1 MTGKT
6 NVGSGSPNAQYV
18 QAAGLFA
25 QSMQR
30 NSTLNRMVGKMPSSE
45 GEVNNV
51 LRKQTSTDMPVV
63 RTVDLSRGK
72 GDEVEF
78 HFVQPVGAYPIMGS
92 RQAEGK
98 AGGDGAQG
106 RRHPLAPTVR
116 VGAGGEPQGQ

>member
-1 MTGKT
+1 MSKT
-6 NVGSGSPNAQYV
+6 SVGAGSANAQYV

-30 NSTLNRMVGKMPSSE
+30 NSTLNRMVGKMPSGE

-51 LRKQTSTDMPVV
+51 LRKQTSTDLPIV

-92 RQAEGK
+92 RMAEGK
-98 AGGDGAQG
+98 G
-106 RRHPLAPTVR
+106 
-116 VGAGGEPQGQ
+116 VGVSLD